1 MPQLSCFFNSFLE
14 YKIIIL
20 MFMVIC
26 AFCFN
31 ADTATTDRDN
41 NMKALESNKTSHQQQ
56 LVAALQ
62 QNIELLLGRVEFG
75 KVELVFHQ
83 GRLVQVEKSEKVR
96 IE

>member
-1 MPQLSCFFNSFLE
+1 
-14 YKIIIL
+14 
-20 MFMVIC
+20 
-26 AFCFN
+26 
-31 ADTATTDRDN
+31 
-41 NMKALESNKTSHQQQ
+41 MKALESNKTSHQQQ

-62 QNIELLLGRVEFG
+62 QNIELLLGRIEFG